1 MIRQAQR
8 LIGLDRRLVAAV
20 LAINKEVETK
30 LKFDVLVVFGHRTVA
45 EQNALYAQGRLPVD
59 KVNALRKK
67 LGWKD
72 LTDQENRFYVTMLKG
87 GESAHN
93 HHLAVDIVAQV
104 GRTAEWT
111 NPKFYEVV
119 AKHAMIRK
127 ADIVWGGDWNM
138 NGKPDER
145 FLDKP
150 HLELAYWR
158 KVVSGEEAFEPF
170 DEAMAKAA
178 GLSLKS

>member
-1 MIRQAQR
+1 MIRHAQR

-20 LAINKEVETK
+20 LAIHKEAEVK
-30 LKFDVLVVFGHRTVA
+30 LKIDVLVVSGYRSVA
-45 EQNALYAQGRLPVD
+45 EQNALFAQGRQPLD

-67 LGWKD
+67 LGWKELGD
-72 LTDQENRFYVTMLKG
+72 YENRFAVTMAKG
-87 GESAHN
+87 GESPHN
-93 HHLAVDIVAQV
+93 HHCAVDLVAQV
-104 GRTAEWT
+104 GRAVQWD
-111 NPKFYEVV
+111 NLKFYELMG
-119 AKHAMIRK
+119 KHAMIRK

-145 FLDKP
+145 FYDKP

-158 KVVSGEEAFEPF
+158 KIVSGEEAFEPF

-178 GLSLKS
+178 GLSLKA